1 MLLQRD
7 PQGIENAGHVEE
19 KILSTMLMT
28 SSVPTPR
35 CKNTES
41 GGKIIAKMIITSLF
55 AEESASF
62 TSDPVLLSQFMS
74 MSERIYLYSTITIV
88 A

>member
-1 MLLQRD
+1 
-7 PQGIENAGHVEE
+7 
-19 KILSTMLMT
+19 
-28 SSVPTPR
+28 
-35 CKNTES
+35 
-41 GGKIIAKMIITSLF
+41 MIITSLF